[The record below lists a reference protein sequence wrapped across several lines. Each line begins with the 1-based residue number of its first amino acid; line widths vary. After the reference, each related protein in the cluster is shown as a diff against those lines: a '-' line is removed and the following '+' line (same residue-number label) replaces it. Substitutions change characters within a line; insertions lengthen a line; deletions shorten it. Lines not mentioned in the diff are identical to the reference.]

1 MWSVFVSIR
10 HYYFSS
16 TAAVVISRRYIPD
29 IGASVAWKPKAHRF
43 QMLKSSSSLEQRSH
57 LAEIHQPTETDR

>member
-1 MWSVFVSIR
+1 MWSVFVSVR

-43 QMLKSSSSLEQRSH
+43 QMPSSRNSSAYRV
-57 LAEIHQPTETDR
+57 